1 MGNKNSCCV
10 YHSPKNRG
18 KKSENVY
25 VYQQPGS
32 TVEEEGVNTVQPP
45 PTATMSG
52 GVPHISE
59 REPEESDQDP
69 SSHPGAKPIF
79 STKSESEIQRNNRLR
94 RRSQMILTHSGHK
107 HHVDE
112 FGQLRKFSSCSTIYM
127 DDSTVSQPNLK
138 TTIKSVALA
147 IFFHIRN
154 RAPLDEEKEQSLAA
168 LEPNILQIFDEKAHP
183 LSKDPVPDDYQ
194 KRDPEHKIIY
204 RFVRNLFNAAQ
215 LTAECAIV
223 TLVYLERLLT
233 YSEIDINP
241 GNWKRMV
248 LGAIILASKV
258 WDDQAVWNVDFCQIL
273 KDIQVD
279 DMNELERQVL
289 ELLQFNINV
298 PSSVYAKYYFD
309 LRALADAHEIVYPPE
324 PLDKERALK
333 LEALSSVCE
342 DKLRLWHRKNRR
354 RIASLDGHMWARH
367 RAKAILS

>member
-10 YHSPKNRG
+10 YHSPKNRS
-18 KKSENVY
+18 KKQGEAY
-25 VYQQPGS
+25 VYKPKPP
-32 TVEEEGVNTVQPP
+32 VEEEPP
-45 PTATMSG
+45 PLTNPQSTPSLA

-59 REPEESDQDP
+59 REPEDSDHDP
-69 SSHPGAKPIF
+69 SSHPAAKPIF
-79 STKSESEIQRNNRLR
+79 SARSENEIQRNNRLR
-94 RRSQMILTHSGHK
+94 RRSQMILTPAGHK
-107 HHVDE
+107 HYLDE
-112 FGQLRKFSSCSTIYM
+112 YGQLRKFSSCSTIYM

-138 TTIKSVALA
+138 TTIKAVALA

-154 RAPLDEEKEQSLAA
+154 RVPMDTHQQQQLAA
-168 LEPNILQIFDEKAHP
+168 LEPNVLQIFDEKAHP
-183 LSKDPVPDDYQ
+183 LSKEPVPKDYK
-194 KRDPEHKIIY
+194 KREPEHKVIY

-223 TLVYLERLLT
+223 TLVYLERLQT

-258 WDDQAVWNVDFCQIL
+258 WEDQAVWNVDFCQIL

-309 LRALADAHEIVYPPE
+309 LRALADAHEIVYTPD

-333 LEALSSVCE
+333 LEAMSSVCE
-342 DKLRLWHRKNRR
+342 DTLRLWHRKNRR
-354 RIASLDGHMWARH
+354 RIASLDGHMWSRH
-367 RAKAILS
+367 RPRAILS

>member
-1 MGNKNSCCV
+1 MGNKHSCCV
-10 YHSPKNRG
+10 YHSPKNPSQ
-18 KKSENVY
+18 KKGELY
-25 VYQQPGS
+25 VQQQPRAPAGEESTNSLAQPQSTGS
-32 TVEEEGVNTVQPP
+32 L
-45 PTATMSG
+45 S

-59 REPEESDQDP
+59 REPEDSDHDP
-69 SSHPGAKPIF
+69 SSHPAARPIF
-79 STKSESEIQRNNRLR
+79 STRSEVEIQRNNKMR
-94 RRSQMILTHSGHK
+94 RRSQMIMTSSGHK
-107 HHVDE
+107 HHIDE

-138 TTIKSVALA
+138 TTIKAVALA

-154 RAPLDEEKEQSLAA
+154 RVPPNEEKERNLAA

-183 LSKDPVPDDYQ
+183 LSKDAVPDDYQ

-204 RFVRNLFNAAQ
+204 RFVRSLFNAAQ

-233 YSEIDINP
+233 YSEIDIHP

-273 KDIQVD
+273 KDIHVD

-309 LRALADAHEIVYPPE
+309 LRALADAHHIVYPPE
-324 PLDKERALK
+324 PLDKERALR
-333 LEALSSVCE
+333 LEAMSSVCE

-354 RIASLDGHMWARH
+354 RIASLDSHLWSQH
-367 RAKAILS
+367 RPKAILS

>member
-1 MGNKNSCCV
+1 MGNKGSCCV
-10 YHSPKNRG
+10 YSSPKNRG
-18 KKSENVY
+18 GSKKGGDAYVY
-25 VYQQPGS
+25 VQPDS
-32 TVEEEGVNTVQPP
+32 PVFDE
-45 PTATMSG
+45 TAHHLAQESSVSLS

-59 REPEESDQDP
+59 REPEDSDHDP
-69 SSHPGAKPIF
+69 SSHPAAQPIF
-79 STKSESEIQRNNRLR
+79 SARSEGEIQRNNKLR
-94 RRSQMILTHSGHK
+94 RRSQMILTSAGHK
-107 HHVDE
+107 HHIDE
-112 FGQLRKFSSCSTIYM
+112 YGQLRKFSSCSTIYM

-138 TTIKSVALA
+138 TTIKA
-147 IFFHIRN
+147 
-154 RAPLDEEKEQSLAA
+154 
-168 LEPNILQIFDEKAHP
+168 
-183 LSKDPVPDDYQ
+183 KDPVPDDYQ

-333 LEALSSVCE
+333 LEALSNVCE
-342 DKLRLWHRKNRR
+342 DKLLLWHRKNRR
-354 RIASLDGHMWARH
+354 RIASLDGQMLARH
-367 RAKAILS
+367 RARAVLS